1 MLTELLLWFLC
12 LVTEGANYSI
22 YDLICTDIT
31 ESALTLKPVPDI
43 DGRFVLTWCTEE
55 NRDVNKWRLQ
65 MYYKSVKP
73 EQCHAGY
80 DGATAFLHSS
90 FEQNVK
96 VDLNC
101 TNICL
106 TATLDAIFGPECYYI
121 DTQQISNDIGTLL
134 KSRQYQYVEEN
145 PNFTKNH
152 VNESRASVIYQPD
165 GDTVVLDW
173 ILAIPA
179 SLYHVYMVNNT
190 DDNEPL
196 DMECRSLSAQRVRC
210 RARAWPGRYHAVF
223 THDAP
228 WNSLDFVTYKF
239 HYDFTHKG
247 IASGL
252 PVQPQ
257 QSSSQWWWAAGAALA
272 LALLLALLVLLALLA
287 LRAARAGTMR
297 ENILRMWIDDIA
309 KRWQRAG
316 NARAAER
323 LVLLYARDCAHA
335 TRAARTL
342 AQLLQRVTDCDVR
355 TLTPHICR
363 RWQRA
368 GNARAAERLVLLYAR
383 DCAHA
388 TRAARTLA
396 QLLQRVTDCDVRTLT
411 PHICRRWQRA
421 GNARAAE
428 RLVLLYARDRAHA
441 TRAARTLAQLLQRV
455 TDCDVVDLYAPE
467 TLAGA
472 APAGGAWL
480 RALLARAGTRV
491 LLLQSPA
498 LALYCARLLPA
509 ADGSPTL
516 EAPLLGGRMAWRAP
530 HAADSLL
537 LLALRLLADSAHGE
551 PLPYKKYYVA
561 MTAGLQ
567 HDDAVPALTP
577 QRRYRLP
584 HAAATLLRDLSPD
597 PALDPLRD
605 PAARHLL
612 EQYKEAMEDYRQ
624 YALDHPNHLFEDLV
638 VE

>member
-1 MLTELLLWFLC
+1 MKQVNKSKP
-12 LVTEGANYSI
+12 LVT
-22 YDLICTDIT
+22 
-31 ESALTLKPVPDI
+31 
-43 DGRFVLTWCTEE
+43 
-55 NRDVNKWRLQ
+55 
-65 MYYKSVKP
+65 
-73 EQCHAGY
+73 
-80 DGATAFLHSS
+80 
-90 FEQNVK
+90 
-96 VDLNC
+96 
-101 TNICL
+101 
-106 TATLDAIFGPECYYI
+106 
-121 DTQQISNDIGTLL
+121 
-134 KSRQYQYVEEN
+134 
-145 PNFTKNH
+145 
-152 VNESRASVIYQPD
+152 YQPD
-165 GDTVVLDW
+165 GEDAVLVW
-173 ILAIPA
+173 QLSIPA
-179 SLYHVYMVNNT
+179 STYSVKLT
-190 DDNEPL
+190 CGEPV
-196 DMECRSLSAQRVRC
+196 DVACSSPSETQVRC
-210 RARAWPGRYHAVF
+210 RARAPPGDCCAEF

-228 WNSLDFVTYKF
+228 WKSLSFVPHTFSYN
-239 HYDFTHKG
+239 FTHKG
-247 IASGL
+247 MAKEL
-252 PVQPQ
+252 PVPPQ
-257 QSSSQWWWAAGAALA
+257 QASQWWWAAGALA
-272 LALLLALLVLLALLA
+272 LALLLALLVLLL
-287 LRAARAGTMR
+287 LRAARAGTER
-297 ENILRMWIDDIA
+297 ENTLRMWIDDIS

-383 DCAHA
+383 DC
-388 TRAARTLA
+388 
-396 QLLQRVTDCDVRTLT
+396 
-411 PHICRRWQRA
+411 
-421 GNARAAE
+421 
-428 RLVLLYARDRAHA
+428 AHA

-612 EQYKEAMEDYRQ
+612 EQYKEAMEDFRQ
-624 YALDHPNHLFEDLV
+624 YTVDHPNYLFEDLV